1 MPSDV
6 VFPRFASLYSSK
18 TVRFALLILAV
29 CAVCVPADA
38 GPVAST
44 TTALNVSSGSVVA
57 GTPVTLTATVVEDA
71 RGSLSPVTQGTV
83 IFCDATAAH
92 CADSAILGTA
102 QLTTGGTAAIK
113 LTLGVGTYSISAAF
127 QGRSAPPS
135 VSAPQLLTVDGNAS
149 YLSFSQIASS
159 GTPGNYTL
167 IGAVTAFG
175 KNVPTGTVSFLDTD
189 SGDAVVGTAVL
200 DPTTLGF
207 TLLPAFGS
215 PATVGSRPQNTVLGD
230 FNNDGRLDLAATNV
244 SANTISVL
252 LGNGDGTFQLQT
264 AYATGASPIAI
275 ASGDFNRDGN
285 LDLVAGNAGAATIS
299 VYLGNGDGTFL
310 PQQVYAVGNGPQSI
324 AVADFNGDGFLDLAV
339 LDRNDR
345 NVTILLGQ
353 GDGTFQ
359 VELNVCEDPL
369 TFPIG
374 ESGQVVATA
383 DFNGDGAADLA
394 VTDAQ
399 TSRVD
404 VLLGMG
410 DGTFQG
416 QVTYVVGFNPIG
428 LAIADFNEDGVP
440 DLAVAN
446 AESNT
451 VSVLLGVGDG
461 TFQPHVIHGT
471 GSAPEGVSVGDFN
484 GDGNMDL
491 VVSNNGN
498 SRVS

>member
-1 MPSDV
+1 
-6 VFPRFASLYSSK
+6 
-18 TVRFALLILAV
+18 
-29 CAVCVPADA
+29 
-38 GPVAST
+38 
-44 TTALNVSSGSVVA
+44 
-57 GTPVTLTATVVEDA
+57 
-71 RGSLSPVTQGTV
+71 
-83 IFCDATAAH
+83 
-92 CADSAILGTA
+92 
-102 QLTTGGTAAIK
+102 
-113 LTLGVGTYSISAAF
+113 
-127 QGRSAPPS
+127 

-149 YLSFSQIASS
+149 YLSFSHIASS

-310 PQQVYAVGNGPQSI
+310 RQQVYAVGNGPQSI

-369 TFPIG
+369 TFAVG
-374 ESGQVVATA
+374 ESGQVIATA

-399 TSRVD
+399 NSVVS
-404 VLLGMG
+404 VLLGLG
-410 DGTFQG
+410 DGTFQSR
-416 QVTYVVGFNPIG
+416 VSYAVRFNPIG
-428 LAIADFNEDGVP
+428 LAIADFDEDGIP

-446 AESNT
+446 AESNV

-461 TFQPHVIHGT
+461 TFQPQVTYGT
-471 GSAPEGVSVGDFN
+471 GNAPEGVSVGDFN
-484 GDGNMDL
+484 GDEIWTWWSRTTATAGS
-491 VVSNNGN
+491 VCCWVKETARSKPN
-498 SRVS
+498 SLFSWGPDPSEWAWAI